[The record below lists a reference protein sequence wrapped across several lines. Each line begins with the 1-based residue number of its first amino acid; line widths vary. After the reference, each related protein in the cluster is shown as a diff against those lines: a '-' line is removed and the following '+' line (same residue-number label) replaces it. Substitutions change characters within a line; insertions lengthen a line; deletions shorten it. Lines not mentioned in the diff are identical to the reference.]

1 MMIRSYKCCITIK
14 LMQAKELILLKAIEE
29 CMICHF
35 WFFNH
40 EIKFQGSVYNG
51 CRNLTILSVNM
62 INIAII
68 AVKDVD
74 HSCIIH
80 NICKSGAI
88 NLLKNYVLEN
98 RVYI

>member
-1 MMIRSYKCCITIK
+1 
-14 LMQAKELILLKAIEE
+14 
-29 CMICHF
+29 
-35 WFFNH
+35 
-40 EIKFQGSVYNG
+40 
-51 CRNLTILSVNM
+51 M